1 MDLTSRIYRV
11 NRIDGDY
18 AYLLQEDK
26 VNEAGKTNEIDLDA
40 EEKCVARALLPA
52 EIAEGSR
59 LLYECLQYEII

>member
-26 VNEAGKTNEIDLDA
+26 INSVDLADA

-59 LLYECLQYEII
+59 LLYECMQYEMLN

>member
-1 MDLTSRIYRV
+1 MDFSTRIYEV

-18 AYLLQEDK
+18 AFLLEEG
-26 VNEAGKTNEIDLDA
+26 VEGA

-59 LLYECLQYEII
+59 LKYEMMQYEMM

>member
-1 MDLTSRIYRV
+1 MDMTRRIYKV
-11 NRIDGDY
+11 HRIDGDY

-26 VNEAGKTNEIDLDA
+26 INSVDLDEA

-59 LLYECLQYEII
+59 LSYECMQYEIID

>member
-26 VNEAGKTNEIDLDA
+26 INSVDLADA

-59 LLYECLQYEII
+59 LLYECLQYELI